1 MKAIKNVLRLKKNLN
16 FEHEADSYKPVRVGN
31 FWSNNDIEY
40 KSKGDREALSVKK
53 YLSKIK

>member
-1 MKAIKNVLRLKKNLN
+1 MKAIKNVLRLKKDLN

-53 YLSKIK
+53 YII